1 MSFVPVLGRPDLTL
15 HDGMRCMPA
24 ELGDMINNGG
34 VAVAA
39 GQTIA
44 SAASSVIAGSS
55 PARSYPE
62 PDGVYA
68 LKACVRFLFFPVEVE
83 HARCSP

>member
-1 MSFVPVLGRPDLTL
+1 MSFVPVLGRPDLTV

-62 PDGVYA
+62 PD
-68 LKACVRFLFFPVEVE
+68 RSI
-83 HARCSP
+83 CSQGMRSILVLPC